1 MFLICGL
8 HNSGTTILAKILN
21 LHPDLKVLHVPGNK
35 NFELSP
41 PHNIWRNAVKSAG
54 GTKDYSSHASYAA
67 LILHG
72 LEYYEETLRKS
83 CNLNILKSEFEKH
96 FDDFTG
102 VKENHLVNY
111 PNVVNEL
118 FPNAI
123 KILIVRNIVNVAISK
138 SPKNQVEK
146 AQVSCLRAMRVLDNW
161 VKLPNTLII
170 RYENLVMKPTTYMKK
185 IITFIN
191 PKLDTTNISSPEEIK
206 IDTNNKWN
214 KYNKS
219 NKSKIENIC
228 LSTQQKLDK
237 ILPLE

>member
-1 MFLICGL
+1 
-8 HNSGTTILAKILN
+8 
-21 LHPDLKVLHVPGNK
+21 
-35 NFELSP
+35 
-41 PHNIWRNAVKSAG
+41 
-54 GTKDYSSHASYAA
+54 
-67 LILHG
+67 
-72 LEYYEETLRKS
+72 
-83 CNLNILKSEFEKH
+83 
-96 FDDFTG
+96 
-102 VKENHLVNY
+102 
-111 PNVVNEL
+111 
-118 FPNAI
+118 
-123 KILIVRNIVNVAISK
+123 
-138 SPKNQVEK
+138 
-146 AQVSCLRAMRVLDNW
+146 MRVLDNW